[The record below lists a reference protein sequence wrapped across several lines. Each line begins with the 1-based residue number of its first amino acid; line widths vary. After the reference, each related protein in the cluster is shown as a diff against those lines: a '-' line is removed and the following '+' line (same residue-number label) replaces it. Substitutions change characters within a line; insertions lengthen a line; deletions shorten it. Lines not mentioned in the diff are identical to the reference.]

1 MALTTL
7 HYICLFAVIF
17 VLGTI
22 RAMIDRDEKIR
33 EQSLEDNIIHKYL
46 MTANQIEN
54 SHLPILWIHVPTE
67 INSRQWLSYSERN
80 SHNLNQPYLH
90 TTLKSIIAKCD
101 KSFTIC
107 IINDDSFEKLLPM
120 WTVDMSLAP
129 NPMLGYLRDLAM
141 MKLLYKYGGL
151 ICPISFLCFKDL
163 IDMYEVG
170 TNDDTTMF
178 ACEVPNNTNMNETF
192 KRSMRFCGA
201 PPNHERVGAFIN
213 YIEYEITEDTTS
225 ETEFNGRYD
234 MWLNRGKNKTE
245 IVEIPGALIGT
256 RTLDGEAVLVDQ
268 LMRQQYLNL
277 SPKTMGILIPADEI
291 LSRTAY
297 SWFARMSEK
306 EALTSNTILG
316 NYLLISSGE
325 CSDISTGNTNSSDD
339 IEIVTNPNWIPFW
352 KIPTDAPVWE
362 VS

>member
-1 MALTTL
+1 MVLTTF

-17 VLGTI
+17 ILGTI
-22 RAMIDRDEKIR
+22 RTMIDRNETIR
-33 EQSLEDNIIHKYL
+33 NQSLEANIIHKYL
-46 MTANQIEN
+46 MTANQLEN
-54 SHLPILWIHVPTE
+54 STLPILWIHVPTE

-80 SHNLNQPYLH
+80 SYNLNQPYLH
-90 TTLKSIIAKCD
+90 TTLKSIISKCEQ
-101 KSFTIC
+101 SFTIC
-107 IINDDSFEKLLPM
+107 IINDNSFEKLLPS
-120 WTVDMSLAP
+120 WTVNMSIAS

-151 ICPISFLCFKDL
+151 VCPISFLCLKNLDE
-163 IDMYEVG
+163 MYNIG
-170 TNDDTTMF
+170 TNNNKTMF
-178 ACEVPNNTNMNETF
+178 ACEVPDIININNTF

-234 MWLNRGKNKTE
+234 VWLSRGKNKTE
-245 IVEIPGALIGT
+245 ITEIPGTLIGT
-256 RTLDGEAVLVDQ
+256 QTLDKKPVLIDH
-268 LMRQQYLNL
+268 LMSQQYLNL
-277 SPKTMGILIPADEI
+277 SPNTMGILIPANEI

-297 SWFARMSEK
+297 SWFARISERD
-306 EALTSNTILG
+306 ALTSNTIIG

-325 CSDISTGNTNSSDD
+325 CSNSSNNNNNSENV
-339 IEIVTNPNWIPFW
+339 EIVTNPKWIPFW
-352 KIPTDAPVWE
+352 KIPTDAPVWG